1 MLKIDDRITFGRQVI
16 YTDVKEITGQNVTQ
30 VLDKALQTHNK
41 NRSDIQYLYDVY
53 RGKMDIL
60 QREKTYNTEITNKT
74 VVNYPFRI
82 VNFKTGYE
90 LGKPIQYTF
99 RDGREHTESNIE
111 ELIQFNDYME
121 QCGKHTEDIS
131 LWEWI
136 CIAGVG
142 YRFTAMDEEVQDEND
157 SPFYISIPDPR
168 YTFVVYDHSLRRKQM
183 MCCTFAETDDN
194 KTIYYVYTDNAYYC
208 VMDGKVVETKPYY
221 GIAQPIVEYKFNN
234 AYLGAF
240 EVVLSLVNAICRIAS
255 NRVDGVEQFIQALMM
270 FKGVNIES
278 GDYKALREEGAIVVP
293 PDGDIKY
300 LISELNQGQTQ
311 TLLDAIYDEM
321 MEIVGLPRRHTGY
334 SGDANGV
341 AIVYRDGWE
350 EAESHAQ
357 ADETM
362 FRKSEQKF
370 LRVACF
376 ICNDVRGTHLRAED
390 IQANFTRRSY
400 ENLISKADA
409 FSTLIATEWVDPSLL
424 FNQIGM
430 FPDPE
435 LAYKLSKKYHDSLV
449 EDEVKSLAIE
459 DEYDA
464 AEDRRT
470 EPAESV

>member
-1 MLKIDDRITFGRQVI
+1 MLEIDDRITFGRSVI
-16 YTDVKEITGQNVTQ
+16 YTDVEEITRDNVAE
-30 VLDKALQTHNK
+30 VLDEALETHDK
-41 NRSDIQYLYDVY
+41 NREDIQYLYDVY

-60 QREKTYNTEITNKT
+60 QRQKTYNTEITNKT
-74 VVNYPFRI
+74 VVNYPYRI

-99 RDGREHTESNIE
+99 RDGRQTDSNID
-111 ELIQFNDYME
+111 ELLRFNDFMQ

-142 YRFTAMDEEVQDEND
+142 YRFTGYED
-157 SPFYISIPDPR
+157 STDPLDTPMYITAPDPR
-168 YTFVVYDHSLRRKQM
+168 FTFVVYDRTLKRNQK
-183 MCCTFAETDDN
+183 MCCTFSENEDGDAV
-194 KTIYYVYTDNAYYC
+194 YHVYTDNAYYKII
-208 VMDGKVVETKPYY
+208 DGEVVEEESYY
-221 GIAQPIVEYKFNN
+221 GVVQPIVEYKFNN

-240 EVVLSLVNAICRIAS
+240 EVVLSLVNAICRVAS

-300 LISELNQGQTQ
+300 LISELNQEQTQ
-311 TLLDAIYDEM
+311 TLLDSMYDEM
-321 MEIVGLPRRHTGY
+321 MEIVGLPRRRAGGLGG
-334 SGDANGV
+334 GDNGIAV
-341 AIVYRDGWE
+341 VYRDGWE

-357 ADETM
+357 GDETM
-362 FRKSEQKF
+362 FKKSEQRF
-370 LRVACF
+370 LRLACG
-376 ICNDVRGTHLRAED
+376 ICNDARGTHLRAED
-390 IQANFTRRSY
+390 IQTNFTRRNY
-400 ENLISKADA
+400 ENLINKAEA

-424 FNQIGM
+424 FNQFGM

-435 LAYKLSKKYHDSLV
+435 LAYKLSKRYHDSLI

-459 DEYDA
+459 DED

-470 EPAESV
+470 EQAESV

>member
-1 MLKIDDRITFGRQVI
+1 MDDRITFGRSVI
-16 YTDVKEITGQNVTQ
+16 YTDAKEIDQGNVVQ
-30 VLDKALQTHNK
+30 VLDKALQTHQK

-74 VVNYPFRI
+74 VINYPFRI

-90 LGKPIQYTF
+90 LGKPIQYTY
-99 RDGREHTESNIE
+99 RDGRNHSTSSIE
-111 ELIQFNDYME
+111 ELLLFNDYME

-142 YRFTAMDEEVQDEND
+142 FRFTEYEESASEED
-157 SPFYISIPDPR
+157 SPLYISVPDPR
-168 YTFVVYDHSLRRKQM
+168 YTFVVYDRSLKRKQM
-183 MCCTFAETDDN
+183 MCCTYSEGEDN
-194 KTIYYVYTDNAYYC
+194 RTTYYVYTDNAFYRIEN
-208 VMDGKVVETKPYY
+208 GKILEVRPYY
-221 GIAQPIVEYKFNN
+221 GIEQPIVEYKFNN

-240 EVVLSLVNAICRIAS
+240 EVVLSLVNATCRIAS

-300 LISELNQGQTQ
+300 LISELNQDQTQ
-311 TLLDAIYDEM
+311 TLLDSIYDEM
-321 MEIVGLPRRHTGY
+321 MEIVGLPRRRTGQ
-334 SGDANGV
+334 SAGDNGIAV
-341 AIVYRDGWE
+341 VYRDGWE

-357 ADETM
+357 GDETM
-362 FRKSEQKF
+362 FKKSEQKF
-370 LRVACF
+370 LRLACF
-376 ICNDVRGTHLRAED
+376 ICNDTRGTHLRAED
-390 IQANFTRRSY
+390 IQTHFTRRNY
-400 ENLISKADA
+400 ENLINKAEA

-424 FNQIGM
+424 FNQFGM

-435 LAYKLSKKYHDSLV
+435 LAYKLSKKYHDSLID
-449 EDEVKSLAIE
+449 DEVKSLTIE
-459 DEYDA
+459 DEDNA
-464 AEDRRT
+464 VEDRRT
-470 EPAESV
+470 EQAESV